1 MTLLGGRY
9 RLEFFTDFKTT
20 WQKPF
25 SDAFDVL
32 KGGFSIY
39 DVFRSCGT
47 TLTDKNHEKTCKITV
62 FVIVSS

>member
-1 MTLLGGRY
+1 MTLFGGRY
-9 RLEFFTDFKTT
+9 RVEFFTDFITT

-32 KGGFSIY
+32 KGGFSIC

-47 TLTDKNHEKTCKITV
+47 TLTDKNHEKT
-62 FVIVSS
+62 